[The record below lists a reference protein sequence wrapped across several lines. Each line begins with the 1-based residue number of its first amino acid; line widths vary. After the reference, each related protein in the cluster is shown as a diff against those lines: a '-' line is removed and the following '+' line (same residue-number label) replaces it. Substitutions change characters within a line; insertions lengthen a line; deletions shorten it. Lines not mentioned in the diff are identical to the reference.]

1 MWLYRGIGFNFRH
14 NKYRNKTWV
23 LSVQNN
29 IDGKKLEVSG
39 KVFTIS
45 NFISFSRVFIVLP
58 VVYRHYINGYS
69 VDVIIGLL
77 IGYGGVSDYLD
88 GYVARK
94 TNTIS
99 EVGKM
104 IDPVSDKVAAGLL
117 FIYTAVIGWVPLWFL
132 WLFIARDVLILLGS
146 SFIKLRYGKVAM
158 STISGKISVNVIS
171 LYWISVFFFRSAT
184 LVHSVLLWASVT
196 IMLFSFIMY
205 LLRYRNIMKGARF
218 N

>member
-1 MWLYRGIGFNFRH
+1 
-14 NKYRNKTWV
+14 

-29 IDGKKLEVSG
+29 IDGRKIEVGGKL
-39 KVFTIS
+39 FTIS
-45 NFISFSRVFIVLP
+45 NFISFSRIFIVIP

-69 VDVIIGLL
+69 VDAIISLL
-77 IGYGGVSDYLD
+77 ISYGIISDYLD
-88 GYVARK
+88 GFVARK

-104 IDPVSDKVAAGLL
+104 IDPISDKIAAGLL
-117 FIYTAVIGWVPLWFL
+117 FIYTVVIGWVPFWFL
-132 WLFIARDVLILLGS
+132 WLFIARDILILIGS

-158 STISGKISVNVIS
+158 STISGKISVNIIS
-171 LYWISVFFFRSAT
+171 LYWISIFFFRSASLAHT
-184 LVHSVLLWASVT
+184 ILLWASVA

-205 LLRYRNIMKGARF
+205 LLRYRNIMNGARF

>member
-1 MWLYRGIGFNFRH
+1 M
-14 NKYRNKTWV
+14 
-23 LSVQNN
+23 SVQNN
-29 IDGKKLEVSG
+29 IDGRKIEVSG
-39 KVFTIS
+39 KLFTVS
-45 NFISFSRVFIVLP
+45 NFISFSRIFIVIP

-69 VDVIIGLL
+69 VDAIIILL
-77 IGYGGVSDYLD
+77 IGYGIISDYLD
-88 GYVARK
+88 GFVARK

-99 EVGKM
+99 EIGKM
-104 IDPVSDKVAAGLL
+104 IDPISDKIAAGLL
-117 FIYTAVIGWVPLWFL
+117 FIYTVVIGWVPFWFL
-132 WLFIARDVLILLGS
+132 WLFIARDILILIGS

-171 LYWISVFFFRSAT
+171 LYWISIFFFRSASPAHT
-184 LVHSVLLWASVT
+184 ILLWASVA

>member
-1 MWLYRGIGFNFRH
+1 
-14 NKYRNKTWV
+14 

-29 IDGKKLEVSG
+29 IDGRKIEVSG
-39 KVFTIS
+39 KLFTIS
-45 NFISFSRVFIVLP
+45 NFISFSRIFIVIP

-69 VDVIIGLL
+69 VDAIIILL
-77 IGYGGVSDYLD
+77 IGYGIISDYLD
-88 GYVARK
+88 GFVARK

-99 EVGKM
+99 EIGKM
-104 IDPVSDKVAAGLL
+104 IDPISDKIAAGLL
-117 FIYTAVIGWVPLWFL
+117 FIYTVVIGWVPFWFL
-132 WLFIARDVLILLGS
+132 WLFIARDILILIGS

-171 LYWISVFFFRSAT
+171 LYWISIFFFRSAS
-184 LVHSVLLWASVT
+184 LAHAILLWASVA

-205 LLRYRNIMKGARF
+205 LLRYRNIMNGARF